1 MTLIYRN
8 PLSLLLIHQTARN
21 PGACCPAGSSSGGH
35 MVIRIRGRRWQYLP
49 KSFLPEPVFATEG
62 RLVTVLRA
70 PRQTIRHGTGCG
82 RQNLLGIRMKGVSL
96 PRFPPRWLPIGEN
109 QALQGYKHKA
119 PAKKS

>member
-49 KSFLPEPVFATEG
+49 KSFLPEPGFAFRGLPCHGFTCPATNDPAWY
-62 RLVTVLRA
+62 RLW
-70 PRQTIRHGTGCG
+70 QTKSPGYPDER
-82 RQNLLGIRMKGVSL
+82 
-96 PRFPPRWLPIGEN
+96 RFIASISSAVASDR
-109 QALQGYKHKA
+109 
-119 PAKKS
+119 